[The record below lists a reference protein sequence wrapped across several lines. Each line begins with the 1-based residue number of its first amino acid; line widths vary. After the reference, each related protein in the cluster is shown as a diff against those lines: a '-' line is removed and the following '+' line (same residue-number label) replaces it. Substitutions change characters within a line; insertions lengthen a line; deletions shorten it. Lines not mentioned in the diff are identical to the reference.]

1 MNQKV
6 TFQKKWDPVYP
17 ILKKNCFVTEC
28 GFVDQKVTFQLKMDL
43 VYPILKKWHVHAT
56 WHILLY
62 DNISFFL

>member
-1 MNQKV
+1 MGSSLSN
-6 TFQKKWDPVYP
+6 FE
-17 ILKKNCFVTEC
+17 KNCFVTEC